1 MKINSK
7 FLTADVR
14 LTRISLKDGKI
25 EMSGLVKEF
34 MPIEIE
40 VTFADVRATAQLLKD
55 ELRLVPRR
63 ALERVRERV
72 PFFGGKR
79 AANDSAG

>member
-1 MKINSK
+1 MKIASK

-40 VTFADVRATAQLLKD
+40 VSYADVRATAKLVGD
-55 ELRLVPRR
+55 ELKQVPRR
-63 ALERVRERV
+63 ALDKVRARL
-72 PFFGGKR
+72 PFFGGR
-79 AANDSAG
+79 DAAREPVG

>member
-1 MKINSK
+1 MKIVSK

-25 EMSGLVKEF
+25 EMTGLVKEF

-40 VTFADVRATAQLLKD
+40 VTLADVHATARLVGAELLQ
-55 ELRLVPRR
+55 VPRR
-63 ALERVRERV
+63 ALERVKARV
-72 PFFGGKR
+72 PFFGGR
-79 AANDSAG
+79 AGEAAG

>member
-1 MKINSK
+1 VKINSK

-40 VTFADVRATAQLLKD
+40 VTFADVRATARLVRD
-55 ELRLVPRR
+55 ELRQVPRR
-63 ALERVRERV
+63 AIERVKARV
-72 PFFGGKR
+72 PFFGGKGATR
-79 AANDSAG
+79 EPTG

>member
-14 LTRISLKDGKI
+14 LTRISLKGGKI
-25 EMSGLVKEF
+25 EMTGLVKEF

-40 VTFADVRATAQLLKD
+40 VTLADVRATARLVGAELKQ
-55 ELRLVPRR
+55 VPRR
-63 ALERVRERV
+63 ALARVKARV
-72 PFFGGKR
+72 PFFGGK
-79 AANDSAG
+79 AGEGESIG

>member
-14 LTRISLKDGKI
+14 LTSISLKNGKI

-40 VTFADVRATAQLLKD
+40 VSFADVRATAQLVGA
-55 ELRLVPRR
+55 ELRRVPRR
-63 ALERVRERV
+63 AIERVRARV
-72 PFFGGKR
+72 PFFGGR
-79 AANDSAG
+79 AASG

>member
-40 VTFADVRATAQLLKD
+40 VSFSDVRATAKLVGEELKQ
-55 ELRLVPRR
+55 VPRR
-63 ALERVRERV
+63 ALERVKARV
-72 PFFGGKR
+72 PFFGGR
-79 AANDSAG
+79 AGEGERVG